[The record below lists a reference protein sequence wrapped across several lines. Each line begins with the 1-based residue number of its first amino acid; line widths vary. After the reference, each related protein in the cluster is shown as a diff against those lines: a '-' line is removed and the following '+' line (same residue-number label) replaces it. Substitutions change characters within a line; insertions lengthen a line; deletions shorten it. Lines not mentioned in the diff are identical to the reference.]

1 MLMSFGKSSSP
12 PPAPEPT
19 PVTDAGDSKLDAKD
33 AFNASQKK
41 KRGLAS
47 TIKKPAASY
56 LSGGGTTDGNG
67 NQLRKTLG

>member
-1 MLMSFGKSSSP
+1 MSFKQSAP
-12 PPAPEPT
+12 PPAPTPT
-19 PVTDAGDSKLDAKD
+19 PITDAGDSKLDAKD
-33 AFNASQKK
+33 NLQDKLKK